1 MLAPEDQP
9 TIIEIETFLP
19 EGAFTIR
26 NESPGMF
33 TDGHTL
39 SHMNFPFRNTK
50 TTLQNKPTGYKLL
63 NEEGQ
68 PIYPLLLVDWVEMDG
83 SDPTGSR
90 QEKTRR
96 GDPGQGRRSCR
107 STRMPEAICRTGLET
122 PADRCGDRPLRQAIV
137 QTRTPGRPRTSAPP
151 IKRAGR
157 HPHLEELLLPRR
169 RHCRA
174 KAGQGQ

>member
-1 MLAPEDQP
+1 VASWPEEGHRRARRAGPEDQP

-33 TDGHTL
+33 SDGHTL

-50 TTLQNKPTGYKLL
+50 TTPQNKPTGYKLL

-83 SDPTGSR
+83 PILT
-90 QEKTRR
+90 E
-96 GDPGQGRRSCR
+96 
-107 STRMPEAICRTGLET
+107 
-122 PADRCGDRPLRQAIV
+122 ADR
-137 QTRTPGRPRTSAPP
+137 
-151 IKRAGR
+151 KN
-157 HPHLEELLLPRR
+157 
-169 RHCRA
+169 A
-174 KAGQGQ
+174 KA